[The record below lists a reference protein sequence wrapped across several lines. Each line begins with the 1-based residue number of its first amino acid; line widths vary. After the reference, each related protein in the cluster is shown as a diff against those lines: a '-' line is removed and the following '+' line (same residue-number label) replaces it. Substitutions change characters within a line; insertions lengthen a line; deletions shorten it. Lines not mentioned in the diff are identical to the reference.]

1 MRMFLELDE
10 DGDGRLKGEEG
21 REAARLMAAASQ
33 GAVKQLPG
41 EVSAEEFMCYAI
53 KVAQGSGLSV
63 TRMLKA
69 MRSPFEESVSEL
81 KRLGHENEQSKAL
94 RHVLVQ
100 NVSSIPDEPSPS
112 LWRTATGSSFTLP
125 PGAAS
130 KICEVAFKAMQYLAL
145 RTEDSGAIDAGLL
158 PKMSC
163 HRQMFK
169 RLFDQG
175 GEVVGVHL
183 AETDV
188 VDLYLSKGEGL
199 LRVRLKDVKVEAVL
213 EGIGGFDVGPVSEV
227 PKELKE
233 MIKPRLVRAPSTA
246 EDDELQSCPL
256 VISMQPVER
265 HRFRLRLTL
274 LSKKQAPNY
283 LLLVPK
289 LKTVQEGRARYAWHK
304 VSLTGASPGVEFKSF
319 WLFNLRGEEL
329 SKCVL
334 QHEVLNQRVRVQ
346 LRASAQ
352 GEILPVPVLTEAEK
366 ANCLAC
372 DPKVL
377 KTLTS
382 LGLDRKG
389 GERDIAYAM
398 RLGRVLR
405 TYGYDPAAT
414 EPHVADLSTTIWEL
428 KVGDCS
434 AFNAGFVHALRAFQ
448 IPARVS
454 LGFKYGTAIQEA
466 CGALVAPH
474 AQAEFFAEG
483 LGWVP
488 CDATL
493 GVHRFGHEATKLA
506 SFVEWRPANLELKE
520 AREVLEV
527 IEPLGEACFSM
538 L

>member
-1 MRMFLELDE
+1 M
-10 DGDGRLKGEEG
+10 
-21 REAARLMAAASQ
+21 
-33 GAVKQLPG
+33 
-41 EVSAEEFMCYAI
+41 
-53 KVAQGSGLSV
+53 
-63 TRMLKA
+63 
-69 MRSPFEESVSEL
+69 
-81 KRLGHENEQSKAL
+81 
-94 RHVLVQ
+94 Q
-100 NVSSIPDEPSPS
+100 NVSSIPEEPSVS
-112 LWRTATGSSFTLP
+112 LWRTTTGSSFTLP
-125 PGAAS
+125 PGAEP
-130 KICEVAFKAMQYLAL
+130 KICQVAFKAMQYLAV
-145 RTEDSGAIDAGLL
+145 RTEDSGAIDGGLL
-158 PKMSC
+158 PKMSG
-163 HRQMFK
+163 HRPMFK
-169 RLFDQG
+169 KLFDQA

-183 AETDV
+183 AETHV

-213 EGIGGFDVGPVSEV
+213 EGIGGFDVGPVSEA

-233 MIKPRLVRAPSTA
+233 MMKPQLVRAPSTA
-246 EDDELQSCPL
+246 EDDELQSSPL
-256 VISMQPVER
+256 VISMEPAER
-265 HRFRLRLTL
+265 HRFRLRLRL
-274 LSKKQAPNY
+274 LSKKEAPNY
-283 LLLVPK
+283 MVLVPK

-304 VSLTGASPGVEFKSF
+304 VSMTGASPGVEFKSF

-346 LRASAQ
+346 LRDRAQ
-352 GEILPVPVLTEAEK
+352 GDILPVPVLSEAEK

-372 DPKVL
+372 EPKVL

-382 LGLDRKG
+382 LGLARKG

-405 TYGYDPAAT
+405 SYGYDPAAT

-434 AFNAGFVHALRAFQ
+434 AFNAGFVYALRAFQ

-466 CGALVAPH
+466 CGSLVAPH

-493 GVHRFGHEATKLA
+493 GVHRFGHEATSLA
-506 SFVEWRPANLELKE
+506 SFLEWRPANLELAEAKE
-520 AREVLEV
+520 VQNV
-527 IEPLGEACFSM
+527 IAPLGTAT
-538 L
+538 